1 VLRITFLLRRRSDL
15 TRGEF
20 QEYWRR
26 THGPLVAGFGTALC
40 ARRYVQVHTIDDP
53 ANAAMAAARG
63 GMEDPYDGVAE
74 LWWDDEERF
83 AGAMSSSEGQEA
95 GAALLADEA
104 RFIDLPNSPIW
115 FSHEYPQ
122 VNPTPENLLAR
133 PRSSLVK
140 LYYPLRS
147 RGGLSEEDA
156 QLYWRTNHGPL
167 IRSQATASGILRY
180 VQVHRFPHPA
190 EQAMREVRGVQV
202 EAYMGHAELWF
213 DRRNLG
219 GDHPEAR
226 AAGARAVADETRF
239 IDFSRSCMW
248 LAKEHVFIDHTQGD

>member
-1 VLRITFLLRRRSDL
+1 VLRITFLLRRNSDR
-15 TRGEF
+15 TREEF

-26 THGPLVAGFGTALC
+26 THGPLVASFGTALR
-40 ARRYVQVHTIDDP
+40 ARRYVQVHTMDDP
-53 ANAAMAAARG
+53 VNAAMAAARG

-74 LWWDDEERF
+74 LWWDDEETF
-83 AGAMSSSEGQEA
+83 AGAVSSSEGQEA
-95 GAALLADEA
+95 SAALLEDES
-104 RFIDLPNSPIW
+104 RFIDLPNSPLW
-115 FSHEYPQ
+115 LSHEYPQ

-133 PRSSLVK
+133 PRNPLVK
-140 LYYPLRS
+140 LYYPLRC
-147 RGGLSEEDA
+147 REELSEEDA

-167 IRSQATASGILRY
+167 IRSQAMASGILRY

-190 EQAMREVRGVQV
+190 EQAMREARGVQV

-213 DRRNLG
+213 DRRHLG
-219 GDHPEAR
+219 GDHPEAQ
-226 AAGARAVADETRF
+226 AAGARAIADESKF